1 MALTLDITGEVLEAD
16 VRQRRFQVWTDSKTV
31 VSVAFDQSQEGM
43 VTRALRDHRSI
54 RMQIRGRAAIS
65 PQGKPIRFT
74 EVLSLELL
82 PAGEPQYDPSA
93 LSIEDEI
100 TQIAAGVPAEAW
112 ENLPDDL
119 NSQLD
124 HYLYGTPKQW
134 GPCSQ
139 IRTIGWRLWILAA
152 NGTNPRSRQ
161 ICHSIRPPWLQP
173 MRDWRWQGSD
183 QIECFDVS
191 SPSKFPLAKES
202 MPDYCT

>member
-124 HYLYGTPKQW
+124 HYLYGTPKQ
-134 GPCSQ
+134 
-139 IRTIGWRLWILAA
+139 
-152 NGTNPRSRQ
+152 
-161 ICHSIRPPWLQP
+161 
-173 MRDWRWQGSD
+173 
-183 QIECFDVS
+183 
-191 SPSKFPLAKES
+191 
-202 MPDYCT
+202 